1 MIDILLGSPH
11 MDIRLSVVDQLYQLC
26 QTINTGGKGDKEGEG
41 GRGTGEGREWGE
53 GVGGGGWDDKEG
65 EGRGG
70 EDGGRERVEGERVE
84 GERVEGGTGWQE
96 RIEGGY
102 ERKCDMKRWR
112 TEKGGRERW
121 R

>member
-1 MIDILLGSPH
+1 M
-11 MDIRLSVVDQLYQLC
+11 
-26 QTINTGGKGDKEGEG
+26 EG
-41 GRGTGEGREWGE
+41 GRGWR
-53 GVGGGGWDDKEG
+53 EG

-70 EDGGRERVEGERVE
+70 EDGGRERVEGERVEGGRGWREGEGRGGEDGGRERVE